1 MNNEI
6 KLKNGA
12 VVKLID
18 KDITG
23 EQHMDVKKTYVATT
37 KKEIVAKGI
46 KYYQDKLNSAVM
58 DKPEVESIDI
68 TPITNVPM
76 TEVPPVVEETVSSQ
90 LSEVDNTIPNTVEE
104 TKDEMPTVEEITK
117 QAPLYTDEPVKAEIE
132 SVPETPVT
140 LEQDTPYSVPT
151 EEPVALTPV
160 PEENSAPTPSAEEP
174 FFNTMNITLPSEGL
188 TSSVESIPT
197 PEPSVEPIPEVNSMA
212 NATPETPLAAPSLP
226 NEEPKVE
233 SVETPAEPLNF
244 NIPTEPVVPTPT
256 PMPGDQER
264 PVPTPLAEEP
274 FFNTMNIT
282 LPSEG
287 LTSSVESAPTP
298 EPISQPTVDT
308 PNPFNSISVETETPT
323 VEPISLGNQE
333 PVVFDASKENNLLNA
348 LSDKTVEASNKA
360 MLLND
365 DSLNNV
371 RDFGGEPTKVNYQ
384 PNVRKAGFVNSK
396 LLTVISILF
405 FLASCGFLVYEIFN
419 FINAKK

>member
-12 VVKLID
+12 IVKLID

-68 TPITNVPM
+68 TPIMNVPM
-76 TEVPPVVEETVSSQ
+76 TEVPPVVEEIVSSQ
-90 LSEVDNTIPNTVEE
+90 LPEVNNTNLNAAEE
-104 TKDEMPTVEEITK
+104 VKDEMPTVEEITK
-117 QAPLYTDEPVKAEIE
+117 QALLYTDEPVKAEIE
-132 SVPETPVT
+132 SVPETPAT
-140 LEQDTPYSVPT
+140 LEQDTPYSAPT
-151 EEPVALTPV
+151 EEQLT
-160 PEENSAPTPSAEEP
+160 ATPSAEEP
-174 FFNTMNITLPSEGL
+174 FFNTMNITLPSEKL
-188 TSSVESIPT
+188 TSSVEPIPT
-197 PEPSVEPIPEVNSMA
+197 PEHSVEPIPEVNSMA
-212 NATPETPLAAPSLP
+212 NVAPENPLAAPSLP

-244 NIPTEPVVPTPT
+244 NIPTEPVVPTPM
-256 PMPGDQER
+256 PMPEDQEH
-264 PVPTPLAEEP
+264 PIPTPLAEEP

-287 LTSSVESAPTP
+287 LKSSTESTPTP
-298 EPISQPTVDT
+298 EPIINTSVDT
-308 PNPFNSISVETETPT
+308 PNPFSSINVETGTPT
-323 VEPISLGNQE
+323 VEPRSLGNQE

-348 LSDKTVEASNKA
+348 LSDKTIEASNKA
-360 MLLND
+360 MLLNNE
-365 DSLNNV
+365 SLNNV
-371 RDFGGEPTKVNYQ
+371 RDFGGEPAKVNYQ

-396 LLTVISILF
+396 LLTVVSILF

>member
-12 VVKLID
+12 IVKLID

-46 KYYQDKLNSAVM
+46 KYYQDKLNSVVM
-58 DKPEVESIDI
+58 DKPEVESINI
-68 TPITNVPM
+68 TPIMNVPM
-76 TEVPPVVEETVSSQ
+76 TEVPPVVEEAVSSQ
-90 LSEVDNTIPNTVEE
+90 LSEVDNTIPNAVEE
-104 TKDEMPTVEEITK
+104 AKDEMPTVEEITK
-117 QAPLYTDEPVKAEIE
+117 QAPLYTEEPVKAEIE

-140 LEQDTPYSVPT
+140 LEQDTPYSTPT
-151 EEPVALTPV
+151 EEQPT
-160 PEENSAPTPSAEEP
+160 STPSAEEP

-188 TSSVESIPT
+188 TSSVEPIPT
-197 PEPSVEPIPEVNSMA
+197 PEHSVEPIPEVNSMT
-212 NATPETPLAAPSLP
+212 NVTPENPLAAPSLP

-244 NIPTEPVVPTPT
+244 NIPTEPVVPTPM
-256 PMPGDQER
+256 PMPEEQEH
-264 PVPTPLAEEP
+264 PIPTSLAEEP

-287 LTSSVESAPTP
+287 LKSSTESTPTP
-298 EPISQPTVDT
+298 EPIINTSVDT
-308 PNPFNSISVETETPT
+308 PNPFSSINVETGTPT
-323 VEPISLGNQE
+323 VEPISLGSQE

-348 LSDKTVEASNKA
+348 LSDKTIEASNKA
-360 MLLND
+360 MLLNNE
-365 DSLNNV
+365 SLNNV
-371 RDFGGEPTKVNYQ
+371 RDFGGEPAKVNYQ

-396 LLTVISILF
+396 LLTVVSILF

>member
-6 KLKNGA
+6 KLKNGV

-46 KYYQDKLNSAVM
+46 KYYQDKLNSVVM

-68 TPITNVPM
+68 TPIMNVPT
-76 TEVPPVVEETVSSQ
+76 TEVPPVVEEAVSSQ

-104 TKDEMPTVEEITK
+104 AKDEMPTVEEITK
-117 QAPLYTDEPVKAEIE
+117 QAPLYTEEPVKAEIE
-132 SVPETPVT
+132 SVPETPTT

-151 EEPVALTPV
+151 EEQPTSTPL
-160 PEENSAPTPSAEEP
+160 AEEP
-174 FFNTMNITLPSEGL
+174 FFNTMNITLPSERL
-188 TSSVESIPT
+188 TSSAEPIPT
-197 PEPSVEPIPEVNSMA
+197 PEHSVEPIPEVNSMA
-212 NATPETPLAAPSLP
+212 NVTPENPLEAPSLP

-244 NIPTEPVVPTPT
+244 NIPTEPVVPTPM
-256 PMPGDQER
+256 PMPEDQEH
-264 PVPTPLAEEP
+264 PIPTPLAEEP

-287 LTSSVESAPTP
+287 LKSSTESTPTP
-298 EPISQPTVDT
+298 EPIINTSVGT
-308 PNPFNSISVETETPT
+308 PNPFSSINVETGTPT
-323 VEPISLGNQE
+323 VEPRSLENQE

-348 LSDKTVEASNKA
+348 LSDKTIEASNKA
-360 MLLND
+360 MLLNNE
-365 DSLNNV
+365 SLNNV
-371 RDFGGEPTKVNYQ
+371 RDFGGEPAKVNYQ
-384 PNVRKAGFVNSK
+384 PNARKAGFVNSK
-396 LLTVISILF
+396 LLTVVSILF

>member
-6 KLKNGA
+6 KLKNGV

-46 KYYQDKLNSAVM
+46 KYYQDKLNSVVM

-68 TPITNVPM
+68 TPIMNVPM
-76 TEVPPVVEETVSSQ
+76 TEVPPVVEEAVSSQ
-90 LSEVDNTIPNTVEE
+90 LSEVDNTIPNAVEE
-104 TKDEMPTVEEITK
+104 AKDEMSTVEEITK
-117 QAPLYTDEPVKAEIE
+117 QAPLYTEEPVKAEIE

-151 EEPVALTPV
+151 EEP
-160 PEENSAPTPSAEEP
+160 

-188 TSSVESIPT
+188 TSSVEPIPT
-197 PEPSVEPIPEVNSMA
+197 PEPSVESIPEVESVA
-212 NATPETPLAAPSLP
+212 NVTPETPLAAPSLP

-233 SVETPAEPLNF
+233 SDETPAEPLNF
-244 NIPTEPVVPTPT
+244 NIPTEPVVPTPM
-256 PMPGDQER
+256 PMPEDQEH

-323 VEPISLGNQE
+323 VEPISLGSQE

-384 PNVRKAGFVNSK
+384 PNARKAGFVNSK

>member
-12 VVKLID
+12 IVKLID

-68 TPITNVPM
+68 TPIMNVPM

-90 LSEVDNTIPNTVEE
+90 LPEVNNTNLNATEE
-104 TKDEMPTVEEITK
+104 VKDEMPTVEEITK

-140 LEQDTPYSVPT
+140 LEQDTPYSAPT
-151 EEPVALTPV
+151 EEQTT
-160 PEENSAPTPSAEEP
+160 STPSAEEP
-174 FFNTMNITLPSEGL
+174 FFNTMNITLPSERL
-188 TSSVESIPT
+188 TSSVEPIPT
-197 PEPSVEPIPEVNSMA
+197 PEHSVEPIPEVNSMA
-212 NATPETPLAAPSLP
+212 NVAPENPLAAPSLP

-244 NIPTEPVVPTPT
+244 NIPTEPVVPTPM
-256 PMPGDQER
+256 PMPKDQEH
-264 PVPTPLAEEP
+264 PIPTPLAEEP

-287 LTSSVESAPTP
+287 LKSSTESTPAP
-298 EPISQPTVDT
+298 EPIINTSVDT
-308 PNPFNSISVETETPT
+308 PNPFSSINVETGTPT
-323 VEPISLGNQE
+323 VEPRSLENQE

-348 LSDKTVEASNKA
+348 LSDKTIEASNKA
-360 MLLND
+360 MLLNNE
-365 DSLNNV
+365 SLNNV
-371 RDFGGEPTKVNYQ
+371 RDFGGEPAKVNYQ

-396 LLTVISILF
+396 LLTVVSILF

>member
-12 VVKLID
+12 IVKLID

-46 KYYQDKLNSAVM
+46 KYYQDKLNSVVM

-68 TPITNVPM
+68 TPIMNVPM

-90 LSEVDNTIPNTVEE
+90 LPEVNNTNLNATEE
-104 TKDEMPTVEEITK
+104 VKDEMPTVEEITK

-132 SVPETPVT
+132 SVPETPVA
-140 LEQDTPYSVPT
+140 LEQDTPYSAPT
-151 EEPVALTPV
+151 EEQPT
-160 PEENSAPTPSAEEP
+160 STPSAEEP
-174 FFNTMNITLPSEGL
+174 FFNTMNITLPSERL
-188 TSSVESIPT
+188 TSSVEPIPT
-197 PEPSVEPIPEVNSMA
+197 PEHSVEPIPEVNSMA
-212 NATPETPLAAPSLP
+212 NVTPENPLAAPSLP

-233 SVETPAEPLNF
+233 SVETPIEPLNF
-244 NIPTEPVVPTPT
+244 NIPTEPVAPTPM
-256 PMPGDQER
+256 PMPGDQEH
-264 PVPTPLAEEP
+264 PVSTPLAEEP

-287 LTSSVESAPTP
+287 LKSSVESTPTP
-298 EPISQPTVDT
+298 KPIINTSVDT
-308 PNPFNSISVETETPT
+308 PNPFSSINVETETPT

-348 LSDKTVEASNKA
+348 LSDKTIEASNKA
-360 MLLND
+360 MLLNNE
-365 DSLNNV
+365 SLNNV
-371 RDFGGEPTKVNYQ
+371 RDFGGEPAKVNYQ

-396 LLTVISILF
+396 LLTVVSILF

>member
-12 VVKLID
+12 IVKLID

-46 KYYQDKLNSAVM
+46 KYYQDKLNSVVM
-58 DKPEVESIDI
+58 DKPEVESINI
-68 TPITNVPM
+68 APIMNVPM
-76 TEVPPVVEETVSSQ
+76 TEVPPVVEKTVSSQ
-90 LSEVDNTIPNTVEE
+90 LPEVNNTNLNTAKEV
-104 TKDEMPTVEEITK
+104 KDEMPTVEEITK

-140 LEQDTPYSVPT
+140 LEQDTPYSAPT
-151 EEPVALTPV
+151 EEQPT
-160 PEENSAPTPSAEEP
+160 STPSAEEP
-174 FFNTMNITLPSEGL
+174 FFNTMNITLPSERL
-188 TSSVESIPT
+188 TSSVEPIPT
-197 PEPSVEPIPEVNSMA
+197 PEHSVEPIPEVNSMA
-212 NATPETPLAAPSLP
+212 NVAPENPLAAPSLP

-244 NIPTEPVVPTPT
+244 NIPTEPVVPTPM
-256 PMPGDQER
+256 PMPEDQEH
-264 PVPTPLAEEP
+264 PIPTPLAEEP

-287 LTSSVESAPTP
+287 LKSSTESTPTP
-298 EPISQPTVDT
+298 EPIINTSVDT
-308 PNPFNSISVETETPT
+308 PNPFSSINAETGTPT
-323 VEPISLGNQE
+323 VEPRSLGNQE

-348 LSDKTVEASNKA
+348 LSDKTIEASNKA

-396 LLTVISILF
+396 LLTVVSILF

>member
-6 KLKNGA
+6 KLKNGV

-46 KYYQDKLNSAVM
+46 KYYQDKLNSVVM

-68 TPITNVPM
+68 TPIMNVPM
-76 TEVPPVVEETVSSQ
+76 TEVPPVVEEAVSSQ
-90 LSEVDNTIPNTVEE
+90 LSEVDNTIQNTVEE

-117 QAPLYTDEPVKAEIE
+117 QAPLYTEEPVKAEIE
-132 SVPETPVT
+132 SVPETPTT

-151 EEPVALTPV
+151 EEQPTSTPL
-160 PEENSAPTPSAEEP
+160 AEEP

-197 PEPSVEPIPEVNSMA
+197 PEPSVESIPEVESVA
-212 NATPETPLAAPSLP
+212 NVTPETPLAAPSLP

-244 NIPTEPVVPTPT
+244 NIPTEPVVPTPM
-256 PMPGDQER
+256 PMPEDQEH
-264 PVPTPLAEEP
+264 PIPTPLAEEP

-282 LPSEG
+282 LPSER
-287 LTSSVESAPTP
+287 LTSSAESKPTP
-298 EPISQPTVDT
+298 EPIINTSVDT
-308 PNPFNSISVETETPT
+308 PNPFSSINVETETPT

-360 MLLND
+360 MLLNN

-371 RDFGGEPTKVNYQ
+371 RDFGEEPTKVNYQ

>member
-46 KYYQDKLNSAVM
+46 KYYQDKLNSVVM
-58 DKPEVESIDI
+58 DKPEVESINI
-68 TPITNVPM
+68 APIMNVPM
-76 TEVPPVVEETVSSQ
+76 TEVPPVVEKTVSSQ
-90 LSEVDNTIPNTVEE
+90 LPEVNNTNLNTAKEV
-104 TKDEMPTVEEITK
+104 KDEMPTVEEITK

-140 LEQDTPYSVPT
+140 LEQDTPYSAPT
-151 EEPVALTPV
+151 EEQPT
-160 PEENSAPTPSAEEP
+160 STPSAEEP
-174 FFNTMNITLPSEGL
+174 FFNTMNITLPSERL
-188 TSSVESIPT
+188 TSSVEPIPT

-384 PNVRKAGFVNSK
+384 PNARKAGFVNSK

>member
-12 VVKLID
+12 IVKLID

-68 TPITNVPM
+68 TPIMNVPM

-90 LSEVDNTIPNTVEE
+90 LPEVNNTNLNAAEE
-104 TKDEMPTVEEITK
+104 VKDEMPTVEEITK

-132 SVPETPVT
+132 SVSETPVT
-140 LEQDTPYSVPT
+140 LEQDTPYSAPT
-151 EEPVALTPV
+151 EEQPT
-160 PEENSAPTPSAEEP
+160 STPSAEEP
-174 FFNTMNITLPSEGL
+174 FFNTMNITLPSEKL
-188 TSSVESIPT
+188 TSSVEPIPT
-197 PEPSVEPIPEVNSMA
+197 PEHSVEPIPEVNSMA
-212 NATPETPLAAPSLP
+212 NVAPENPLADPSLP

-244 NIPTEPVVPTPT
+244 NIPTEPVVPTPM
-256 PMPGDQER
+256 PMPEDQEH
-264 PVPTPLAEEP
+264 PIPTPLAEEP

-287 LTSSVESAPTP
+287 LKSSTESTPTP
-298 EPISQPTVDT
+298 EPIINTSVDT
-308 PNPFNSISVETETPT
+308 TNPFSSINVETETPT

-360 MLLND
+360 MLLNNE
-365 DSLNNV
+365 SLNNV
-371 RDFGGEPTKVNYQ
+371 RDFGGEPAKVNYQ

-396 LLTVISILF
+396 LLTVVSILF

>member
-12 VVKLID
+12 IVKLID

-46 KYYQDKLNSAVM
+46 KYYQDKLNSVVM

-68 TPITNVPM
+68 TPIMNVSM

-90 LSEVDNTIPNTVEE
+90 LPKVDNTIPNTVEE

-117 QAPLYTDEPVKAEIE
+117 QAPLYTEEPVKAEIE
-132 SVPETPVT
+132 SVPETPTT

-151 EEPVALTPV
+151 EEQPTSTPL
-160 PEENSAPTPSAEEP
+160 AEEP

-188 TSSVESIPT
+188 TSSVEPIPT
-197 PEPSVEPIPEVNSMA
+197 PKPSVEPIPEVNSMA
-212 NATPETPLAAPSLP
+212 SAMPETPLAAPSLP

-233 SVETPAEPLNF
+233 SDETPAEPLNF
-244 NIPTEPVVPTPT
+244 NIPTEPVVPTPM

-287 LTSSVESAPTP
+287 LTSSVEPTPTP
-298 EPISQPTVDT
+298 EPIINTSVDT
-308 PNPFNSISVETETPT
+308 PNPFSSINVETGTPT

-333 PVVFDASKENNLLNA
+333 LVVFDASKENNLLNA

-365 DSLNNV
+365 NSLNNV
-371 RDFGGEPTKVNYQ
+371 RDFGEEPAKVNYQ
-384 PNVRKAGFVNSK
+384 PNFRKAGFVNSK

>member
-12 VVKLID
+12 IVKLID

-90 LSEVDNTIPNTVEE
+90 LPEVNNTNLNATEE
-104 TKDEMPTVEEITK
+104 VKDEMPTVEEITK

-140 LEQDTPYSVPT
+140 LEQDTPDSAPT
-151 EEPVALTPV
+151 EEQPT
-160 PEENSAPTPSAEEP
+160 STPSAEEP
-174 FFNTMNITLPSEGL
+174 FFNTMNITLPSERL
-188 TSSVESIPT
+188 TSSVEPIPT
-197 PEPSVEPIPEVNSMA
+197 PEHSVEPIPEVNSMA
-212 NATPETPLAAPSLP
+212 NVTPENPLAAPSLP

-244 NIPTEPVVPTPT
+244 NIPTEPVVPTPM
-256 PMPGDQER
+256 PMPEDQEH
-264 PVPTPLAEEP
+264 PIPTPLAEEP

-282 LPSEG
+282 LPSER
-287 LTSSVESAPTP
+287 LTSSAESKPTP
-298 EPISQPTVDT
+298 EPIINTSVDT
-308 PNPFNSISVETETPT
+308 PNPFSSINAETETPT

-365 DSLNNV
+365 NSLNNV
-371 RDFGGEPTKVNYQ
+371 RDFGEEPAKVNYQ

-396 LLTVISILF
+396 WLTVISILF

>member
-12 VVKLID
+12 VIKLID

-46 KYYQDKLNSAVM
+46 KYYQDKLNSVVM

-68 TPITNVPM
+68 TPIMNVPM
-76 TEVPPVVEETVSSQ
+76 TEVPPVVEEAVSSQ

-104 TKDEMPTVEEITK
+104 TRDEMPTVEEITK
-117 QAPLYTDEPVKAEIE
+117 QAPLYTEEPVKAEIE
-132 SVPETPVT
+132 SVPETPTT

-151 EEPVALTPV
+151 EEQPTSTPL
-160 PEENSAPTPSAEEP
+160 AEEP

-188 TSSVESIPT
+188 TSSVEPIPT
-197 PEPSVEPIPEVNSMA
+197 PKPSVEPIPEVNSMA
-212 NATPETPLAAPSLP
+212 SAMPETPLEAPSLP

-244 NIPTEPVVPTPT
+244 NIPTESVVPTPM
-256 PMPGDQER
+256 PMPGDQEH
-264 PVPTPLAEEP
+264 PIPTPLAEEP

-287 LTSSVESAPTP
+287 LKSSTESTPTP
-298 EPISQPTVDT
+298 EPIINTSVDT
-308 PNPFNSISVETETPT
+308 PNPFSSINVEAENPT

-360 MLLND
+360 MLLNN

-371 RDFGGEPTKVNYQ
+371 RDFGEEPAKVNYQ

>member
-6 KLKNGA
+6 KLKNGV

-46 KYYQDKLNSAVM
+46 KYYQDKLNSVVM

-68 TPITNVPM
+68 TPIMNVPT
-76 TEVPPVVEETVSSQ
+76 TEVPPVVEEAVSSQ

-104 TKDEMPTVEEITK
+104 AKDEMPTVEEITK
-117 QAPLYTDEPVKAEIE
+117 QAPLYTEEPVKAEIE
-132 SVPETPVT
+132 SVPETPTT

-151 EEPVALTPV
+151 EEQPTSTPL
-160 PEENSAPTPSAEEP
+160 AEEP
-174 FFNTMNITLPSEGL
+174 FFNTMNITLPSERL
-188 TSSVESIPT
+188 TSSAEPIPT

-212 NATPETPLAAPSLP
+212 SAMPETTSVAPSLP

-233 SVETPAEPLNF
+233 SVETPTEPLNF
-244 NIPTEPVVPTPT
+244 NIPTEPVVPTPM
-256 PMPGDQER
+256 PMPGDQEH

-287 LTSSVESAPTP
+287 LTSAQMSAPTP
-298 EPISQPTVDT
+298 EPIINTSVDT
-308 PNPFNSISVETETPT
+308 PNPFSSINVEAETPT
-323 VEPISLGNQE
+323 VEPISLVNQE

-365 DSLNNV
+365 NYLNNV
-371 RDFGGEPTKVNYQ
+371 RDFGEEPAKVNYQ

-396 LLTVISILF
+396 WLTVISILF

>member
-68 TPITNVPM
+68 TPIMNVPM
-76 TEVPPVVEETVSSQ
+76 TEVPPVVEKTVSSQ
-90 LSEVDNTIPNTVEE
+90 LPEVNNTNLNTAKEV
-104 TKDEMPTVEEITK
+104 KDEMPTVEEITK

-132 SVPETPVT
+132 SVPETPTT
-140 LEQDTPYSVPT
+140 LEQDTPYSAPT
-151 EEPVALTPV
+151 EEQTT
-160 PEENSAPTPSAEEP
+160 STPSAEEP
-174 FFNTMNITLPSEGL
+174 FFNTMNITLPSERL
-188 TSSVESIPT
+188 TSSVEPIPT
-197 PEPSVEPIPEVNSMA
+197 PEHSVEPIPEVNSMA
-212 NATPETPLAAPSLP
+212 NVAPENPLAAPSLP

-244 NIPTEPVVPTPT
+244 NIPTEPVVPTPM
-256 PMPGDQER
+256 PMPEDQEH
-264 PVPTPLAEEP
+264 PIPTPLAEEP

-287 LTSSVESAPTP
+287 LKSSTESTPTP
-298 EPISQPTVDT
+298 EPIINTSVDT
-308 PNPFNSISVETETPT
+308 PNPFSSINVETGTPT
-323 VEPISLGNQE
+323 VEPRSLGNQE

-348 LSDKTVEASNKA
+348 LSDKTIEASNKA

>member
-6 KLKNGA
+6 KLKNGV

-46 KYYQDKLNSAVM
+46 KYYQDKLNSVVM

-68 TPITNVPM
+68 TPIMNVPM
-76 TEVPPVVEETVSSQ
+76 TEVPPVVEEAVSSQ
-90 LSEVDNTIPNTVEE
+90 LSEVDNTIPNAVEE
-104 TKDEMPTVEEITK
+104 AKDEMPTVEEITK
-117 QAPLYTDEPVKAEIE
+117 QAPLYTEEPVKAEIE
-132 SVPETPVT
+132 SVSETPTT
-140 LEQDTPYSVPT
+140 LEQDTPYSAPT
-151 EEPVALTPV
+151 EEQPT
-160 PEENSAPTPSAEEP
+160 STPSAEEP

-188 TSSVESIPT
+188 TSSVEPIPT

-212 NATPETPLAAPSLP
+212 SATPETTSVAPSLP

-244 NIPTEPVVPTPT
+244 NIPTEPVVPTPM
-256 PMPGDQER
+256 PMPEDQEH

-287 LTSSVESAPTP
+287 LTSAQMSAPTP
-298 EPISQPTVDT
+298 EPIINTSVDT
-308 PNPFNSISVETETPT
+308 PNPFSSINVEAETPT

-371 RDFGGEPTKVNYQ
+371 RDFGEEPAKVNYQ

>member
-12 VVKLID
+12 IVKLID

-46 KYYQDKLNSAVM
+46 KYYQDKLNSVVM

-68 TPITNVPM
+68 TPIMNVPM
-76 TEVPPVVEETVSSQ
+76 TEVPPVVEEAVSSQ
-90 LSEVDNTIPNTVEE
+90 LSEVDNTIQNTVEE

-117 QAPLYTDEPVKAEIE
+117 QAPLYTEEPVKAEIE
-132 SVPETPVT
+132 SVPETPTT

-151 EEPVALTPV
+151 EEQ
-160 PEENSAPTPSAEEP
+160 PTS
-174 FFNTMNITLPSEGL
+174 
-188 TSSVESIPT
+188 
-197 PEPSVEPIPEVNSMA
+197 
-212 NATPETPLAAPSLP
+212 
-226 NEEPKVE
+226 
-233 SVETPAEPLNF
+233 
-244 NIPTEPVVPTPT
+244 
-256 PMPGDQER
+256 
-264 PVPTPLAEEP
+264 TPLAEEP

-287 LTSSVESAPTP
+287 LTSSVESIQTPEPSVEPIPEVNSMASAMPETTSVAPSLPNEEPKVESVETPTEPLNFNIPTEPVVPTPMPMPGDQEHPVPTPLAEEPFFNTMNITLPSEGLTSAQMSAPTP
-298 EPISQPTVDT
+298 EPIINTSVDT
-308 PNPFNSISVETETPT
+308 PNPFSSINVEAETPT

-365 DSLNNV
+365 NSLNNV
-371 RDFGGEPTKVNYQ
+371 RDFGEEPAKVNYQ

-405 FLASCGFLVYEIFN
+405 FLASCGFLVYEIIN
-419 FINAKK
+419 FINVKK

>member
-12 VVKLID
+12 VIKLID

-46 KYYQDKLNSAVM
+46 KYYQDKLNSVVM

-68 TPITNVPM
+68 TPIMNVPM
-76 TEVPPVVEETVSSQ
+76 TEVPPVVEEAVSSQ
-90 LSEVDNTIPNTVEE
+90 LPEVDNTIPNTVEE
-104 TKDEMPTVEEITK
+104 VKDEMPTVEEITK
-117 QAPLYTDEPVKAEIE
+117 QAPLYTEEPVKAEIE

-160 PEENSAPTPSAEEP
+160 PEENSAPTPSADEP

-188 TSSVESIPT
+188 TSSVEPIPT
-197 PEPSVEPIPEVNSMA
+197 PEPSVEPIPEVNSIA

-244 NIPTEPVVPTPT
+244 NIPTEPVVPTPM
-256 PMPGDQER
+256 PMPEDQEH

-323 VEPISLGNQE
+323 VEPISLGSQE

-384 PNVRKAGFVNSK
+384 PNVKKAGFVNSK

>member
-12 VVKLID
+12 IVKLID

-46 KYYQDKLNSAVM
+46 KYYQDKLNSVVM

-68 TPITNVPM
+68 TPIMNVPM

-90 LSEVDNTIPNTVEE
+90 LPEVNNTNLNATEE
-104 TKDEMPTVEEITK
+104 VKDEMPTVEEITK

-140 LEQDTPYSVPT
+140 LEQDTPDSAPT
-151 EEPVALTPV
+151 EEQTT
-160 PEENSAPTPSAEEP
+160 STPSVEEP
-174 FFNTMNITLPSEGL
+174 FFNTMNITLPSERL
-188 TSSVESIPT
+188 TSSVEPIPT
-197 PEPSVEPIPEVNSMA
+197 PEHSVEPIPEVNSMA
-212 NATPETPLAAPSLP
+212 NVAPENPLAAPSLP

-244 NIPTEPVVPTPT
+244 NIPTEPVVPTPM
-256 PMPGDQER
+256 PMPEDQEH
-264 PVPTPLAEEP
+264 PIPTPLAEEP

-282 LPSEG
+282 LPSEE
-287 LTSSVESAPTP
+287 LKSSTESTPTP
-298 EPISQPTVDT
+298 EPIINTSVDT
-308 PNPFNSISVETETPT
+308 PNPFSSINVETGTPT
-323 VEPISLGNQE
+323 VEPRSLGNQE

-348 LSDKTVEASNKA
+348 LSDKTIEASNKA
-360 MLLND
+360 MLLNNE
-365 DSLNNV
+365 SLNNV
-371 RDFGGEPTKVNYQ
+371 RDFGEEPAKVNYQ

-396 LLTVISILF
+396 LLTVVSILF

>member
-12 VVKLID
+12 IVKLID

-68 TPITNVPM
+68 TPIMNVPM

-90 LSEVDNTIPNTVEE
+90 LPEVNNTNLNATEE
-104 TKDEMPTVEEITK
+104 VKDEMPTVEEITK

-132 SVPETPVT
+132 SVPETPVA
-140 LEQDTPYSVPT
+140 LEQDTPYSAPT
-151 EEPVALTPV
+151 EEQPT
-160 PEENSAPTPSAEEP
+160 STPSAEEP
-174 FFNTMNITLPSEGL
+174 FFNTMNITLPSERL
-188 TSSVESIPT
+188 TSSVEPIPT
-197 PEPSVEPIPEVNSMA
+197 PEHSVEPIPEVNSMA
-212 NATPETPLAAPSLP
+212 NVTPENPLAAPSLP

-244 NIPTEPVVPTPT
+244 NIPTEPVVPTPM
-256 PMPGDQER
+256 PMPEEQEH
-264 PVPTPLAEEP
+264 PIPTSLAEEP

-287 LTSSVESAPTP
+287 LKSSTESTPTP
-298 EPISQPTVDT
+298 EPIINTSVDT
-308 PNPFNSISVETETPT
+308 PNPFSSINVETGTPT

-348 LSDKTVEASNKA
+348 LSDKNIEASNKA
-360 MLLND
+360 MLLNNE
-365 DSLNNV
+365 SLNNV
-371 RDFGGEPTKVNYQ
+371 RDFGGEPAKVNYQ

-396 LLTVISILF
+396 LLTVVSILF

>member
-12 VVKLID
+12 IVKLID

-46 KYYQDKLNSAVM
+46 KYYQDKLNSVVM

-90 LSEVDNTIPNTVEE
+90 LSEVDNTIQNTVEE
-104 TKDEMPTVEEITK
+104 AKDEMPTVEEITK
-117 QAPLYTDEPVKAEIE
+117 QAPLYTEEPVKAEIE
-132 SVPETPVT
+132 SVPETPTT

-151 EEPVALTPV
+151 EEQPTSTPL
-160 PEENSAPTPSAEEP
+160 AEEP

-212 NATPETPLAAPSLP
+212 SATPEPPLAAPLLP

-233 SVETPAEPLNF
+233 NVETPTEPLNF
-244 NIPTEPVVPTPT
+244 NIPTEPVVPTPM
-256 PMPGDQER
+256 PMPENQEH

-287 LTSSVESAPTP
+287 LTSAQMSAPTP
-298 EPISQPTVDT
+298 EPTINTSVDT
-308 PNPFNSISVETETPT
+308 PNPFSSINVEAETPT

-365 DSLNNV
+365 NSLNNV
-371 RDFGGEPTKVNYQ
+371 RDFGEEPAKVNYQ
-384 PNVRKAGFVNSK
+384 PNFKKAGFVNSK
-396 LLTVISILF
+396 WLTVISILF
-405 FLASCGFLVYEIFN
+405 FLASCGFLVYEIIN
-419 FINAKK
+419 FINVKK

>member
-12 VVKLID
+12 IVKLID

-46 KYYQDKLNSAVM
+46 KYYQDKLNSVVM

-68 TPITNVPM
+68 TPIMSGPM
-76 TEVPPVVEETVSSQ
+76 TEVPPVVEEAVSSQ

-104 TKDEMPTVEEITK
+104 TKDEIPTVEEITK
-117 QAPLYTDEPVKAEIE
+117 QAPLYTEEPVKAEIE
-132 SVPETPVT
+132 SVPETPTT

-151 EEPVALTPV
+151 EEQPTSTPL
-160 PEENSAPTPSAEEP
+160 AEEP

-212 NATPETPLAAPSLP
+212 SATPETPLAAPLLP

-233 SVETPAEPLNF
+233 NVERPTEPLNF
-244 NIPTEPVVPTPT
+244 NIPTEPVVPTPM
-256 PMPGDQER
+256 PMPENQEH

-287 LTSSVESAPTP
+287 LTSAQMSAPTP
-298 EPISQPTVDT
+298 EPIINTSVDT
-308 PNPFNSISVETETPT
+308 PNPFSSINVEAETPT

-365 DSLNNV
+365 NSLNNV
-371 RDFGGEPTKVNYQ
+371 RDFGEEPAKVNYQ
-384 PNVRKAGFVNSK
+384 PNFKKAGFVNSK
-396 LLTVISILF
+396 WLTVISILF
-405 FLASCGFLVYEIFN
+405 FLASCGFLVYEIIN
-419 FINAKK
+419 FINVKK

>member
-46 KYYQDKLNSAVM
+46 KYYQDKLNSVVM

-68 TPITNVPM
+68 TPIMSVPM
-76 TEVPPVVEETVSSQ
+76 TEVPPVVEEAVSSQ

-117 QAPLYTDEPVKAEIE
+117 QAPLYTEEPVKAEIE

-160 PEENSAPTPSAEEP
+160 PEENPVSTPSAEEP

-197 PEPSVEPIPEVNSMA
+197 PEPSVEPIPEVGSVA
-212 NATPETPLAAPSLP
+212 SATPETPVAAQSLP

-233 SVETPAEPLNF
+233 SVETPTEPLNF
-244 NIPTEPVVPTPT
+244 NIPTEPVVPTP
-256 PMPGDQER
+256 MP
-264 PVPTPLAEEP
+264 T
-274 FFNTMNIT
+274 
-282 LPSEG
+282 
-287 LTSSVESAPTP
+287 PTP
-298 EPISQPTVDT
+298 EPIINTSVDT
-308 PNPFNSISVETETPT
+308 PNPFSSINVEAETPT

-360 MLLND
+360 MLLNN

-371 RDFGGEPTKVNYQ
+371 RDFGEEPTKVNYK
-384 PNVRKAGFVNSK
+384 PNAKKAGFVNSK

>member
-6 KLKNGA
+6 KLKNGV

-46 KYYQDKLNSAVM
+46 KYYQDKLNSVVM

-68 TPITNVPM
+68 TPIMNVPT
-76 TEVPPVVEETVSSQ
+76 TEVPPVVEEAVSSQ

-104 TKDEMPTVEEITK
+104 AKDEMPTVEEITK
-117 QAPLYTDEPVKAEIE
+117 QAPLYTEEPVKAEIE
-132 SVPETPVT
+132 SVPETPTT

-151 EEPVALTPV
+151 EEQPTSTPL
-160 PEENSAPTPSAEEP
+160 AEEP
-174 FFNTMNITLPSEGL
+174 FFNTMNITLPSERL
-188 TSSVESIPT
+188 TSSAEPIPT
-197 PEPSVEPIPEVNSMA
+197 PEHSVEPIPEVNSMA
-212 NATPETPLAAPSLP
+212 NVTPENPLEAPSLP

-244 NIPTEPVVPTPT
+244 NIPTEPVVPTPM
-256 PMPGDQER
+256 PMPEDQEH
-264 PVPTPLAEEP
+264 PIPTPLAEEP

-287 LTSSVESAPTP
+287 LKSSTESTPTP
-298 EPISQPTVDT
+298 EPIINTSVGT
-308 PNPFNSISVETETPT
+308 PNPFSSINVETGTPT
-323 VEPISLGNQE
+323 VEPRSLENQE

-348 LSDKTVEASNKA
+348 LSDKTIEASNKA
-360 MLLND
+360 MLLNNE
-365 DSLNNV
+365 SLNNV
-371 RDFGGEPTKVNYQ
+371 RDFGGEPAKVNYQ
-384 PNVRKAGFVNSK
+384 PNARKAGFVNSK
-396 LLTVISILF
+396 LLTVVSIIF

>member
-6 KLKNGA
+6 KLKNGV

-46 KYYQDKLNSAVM
+46 KYYQDKLNSVVM

-68 TPITNVPM
+68 TPIMNVPM
-76 TEVPPVVEETVSSQ
+76 TEVPPVVEEAVSSQ
-90 LSEVDNTIPNTVEE
+90 LSEVDNTIQNTVEE

-117 QAPLYTDEPVKAEIE
+117 QAPLYTEEPVKAEIE
-132 SVPETPVT
+132 SVPETPTT

-151 EEPVALTPV
+151 EEQPTSTPL
-160 PEENSAPTPSAEEP
+160 AEEP

-197 PEPSVEPIPEVNSMA
+197 PEPSVESIPEVESVA
-212 NATPETPLAAPSLP
+212 NVTPETPLAAPSLP

-244 NIPTEPVVPTPT
+244 NIPTEPVVPTPM
-256 PMPGDQER
+256 PMPEDQEH
-264 PVPTPLAEEP
+264 PIPTPLAEEP

-282 LPSEG
+282 LPSER
-287 LTSSVESAPTP
+287 LTSSAESKPTP
-298 EPISQPTVDT
+298 EPIINTSVDT
-308 PNPFNSISVETETPT
+308 PNPFSSINVETETPT

-360 MLLND
+360 MLLNN

-371 RDFGGEPTKVNYQ
+371 RDFGEEPAKVNYQ

>member
-12 VVKLID
+12 VIKLID

-46 KYYQDKLNSAVM
+46 KYYQDKLNSVVM

-68 TPITNVPM
+68 TPIMNVPM
-76 TEVPPVVEETVSSQ
+76 TEVPPVVEEAVSSQ
-90 LSEVDNTIPNTVEE
+90 LPEVDNTIPNAVEE
-104 TKDEMPTVEEITK
+104 VKDEMPTVEEITK
-117 QAPLYTDEPVKAEIE
+117 QAPLYTEEPVKAEIE

-160 PEENSAPTPSAEEP
+160 PEENSAPTPSADEP

-188 TSSVESIPT
+188 TSSVEPIPT

-244 NIPTEPVVPTPT
+244 NIPTEPVVPTPM
-256 PMPGDQER
+256 PMPEDQEH
-264 PVPTPLAEEP
+264 PVPTPLADEP

-308 PNPFNSISVETETPT
+308 PNPFDSISVETETPT
-323 VEPISLGNQE
+323 VEPISLGSQE

-384 PNVRKAGFVNSK
+384 PNVKKAGFVNSK

>member
-6 KLKNGA
+6 KLKNGV

-46 KYYQDKLNSAVM
+46 KYYQDKLNSVVM

-68 TPITNVPM
+68 TPIMNVPM
-76 TEVPPVVEETVSSQ
+76 TEVPPVVEEAVSSQ
-90 LSEVDNTIPNTVEE
+90 LSEVDNTIPNAVEE
-104 TKDEMPTVEEITK
+104 AKDEMPTVEEITK
-117 QAPLYTDEPVKAEIE
+117 QAPLYTEEPVKAEIE
-132 SVPETPVT
+132 SVPETPTT
-140 LEQDTPYSVPT
+140 LEQDTPYSAPT
-151 EEPVALTPV
+151 EEQPT
-160 PEENSAPTPSAEEP
+160 STPSAEEP

-188 TSSVESIPT
+188 TSSVEPIPT

-212 NATPETPLAAPSLP
+212 SAMPETTSVAPSLP

-244 NIPTEPVVPTPT
+244 NIPTEPVVPTPM
-256 PMPGDQER
+256 PMPEDQEH

-287 LTSSVESAPTP
+287 LTSAQMSTPTP
-298 EPISQPTVDT
+298 EPIINTSVDT
-308 PNPFNSISVETETPT
+308 PNPFSSINVETETPT
-323 VEPISLGNQE
+323 VEPRSLGNQE

-360 MLLND
+360 MLLNN

-371 RDFGGEPTKVNYQ
+371 RDFGEEPAKVNYQ

>member
-12 VVKLID
+12 IVKLID

-46 KYYQDKLNSAVM
+46 KYYQDRLNSVVM

-68 TPITNVPM
+68 TPTMNVPM
-76 TEVPPVVEETVSSQ
+76 TEVPPVVEEAVSSQ
-90 LSEVDNTIPNTVEE
+90 SSEVDNTIPNTVEE
-104 TKDEMPTVEEITK
+104 VKDEMPTVEEITK

-140 LEQDTPYSVPT
+140 LEQDTPYSAPT
-151 EEPVALTPV
+151 EEQPT
-160 PEENSAPTPSAEEP
+160 STPSAEEP
-174 FFNTMNITLPSEGL
+174 FFNTMNITLPSERL
-188 TSSVESIPT
+188 TSSVEPIPT
-197 PEPSVEPIPEVNSMA
+197 PEHSVEPIPEVNSMA
-212 NATPETPLAAPSLP
+212 NVAPENPLAAPSLP

-244 NIPTEPVVPTPT
+244 NIPTEPVVPTPM
-256 PMPGDQER
+256 PMPEDQEH
-264 PVPTPLAEEP
+264 PIPTPLAEEP

-287 LTSSVESAPTP
+287 LKSSTESTPTP
-298 EPISQPTVDT
+298 EPIINTSVDT
-308 PNPFNSISVETETPT
+308 PNPFSSINVETGTPT
-323 VEPISLGNQE
+323 VEPRSLGNQE

-348 LSDKTVEASNKA
+348 LSDKTIEASNKA

-396 LLTVISILF
+396 LLTVVSILF

>member
-12 VVKLID
+12 IVKLID

-90 LSEVDNTIPNTVEE
+90 LPEVNNTNLNATEE
-104 TKDEMPTVEEITK
+104 VKEEMPTVEEITK

-140 LEQDTPYSVPT
+140 LEQDTPYSAPT
-151 EEPVALTPV
+151 EEQPT
-160 PEENSAPTPSAEEP
+160 STPSAEEP
-174 FFNTMNITLPSEGL
+174 FFNTMNITLPSERL
-188 TSSVESIPT
+188 TSSVEPIPT
-197 PEPSVEPIPEVNSMA
+197 PEHSVEPIPEVNSMA
-212 NATPETPLAAPSLP
+212 NVTPENPLAAPSLP

-244 NIPTEPVVPTPT
+244 NIPTEPVVPTPM
-256 PMPGDQER
+256 PMPEDQEH
-264 PVPTPLAEEP
+264 PIPTPLAEEP

-287 LTSSVESAPTP
+287 LKSSTESTPTP
-298 EPISQPTVDT
+298 EPIINTSVDT
-308 PNPFNSISVETETPT
+308 PNPFSSINVETGTPT
-323 VEPISLGNQE
+323 DEPRSLENQE

-348 LSDKTVEASNKA
+348 LSDKTIEASNKA
-360 MLLND
+360 MLLNNE
-365 DSLNNV
+365 SLNNV
-371 RDFGGEPTKVNYQ
+371 RDFGGEPAKVNYQ

-396 LLTVISILF
+396 LLTVVSILF

>member
-12 VVKLID
+12 IVKLID

-58 DKPEVESIDI
+58 DKPEVKSIDI
-68 TPITNVPM
+68 TPIMNVPM

-90 LSEVDNTIPNTVEE
+90 LPEVNNTNLNATEE
-104 TKDEMPTVEEITK
+104 VKDEMPTVEEITK

-140 LEQDTPYSVPT
+140 LEQDTPDSAPT
-151 EEPVALTPV
+151 EEQTT
-160 PEENSAPTPSAEEP
+160 STPSAEEP
-174 FFNTMNITLPSEGL
+174 FFNTMNITLPSERL
-188 TSSVESIPT
+188 TSSVEPIPT
-197 PEPSVEPIPEVNSMA
+197 PEHSVEPIPEVNSMA
-212 NATPETPLAAPSLP
+212 NVTPENPLAAPSLP

-244 NIPTEPVVPTPT
+244 NIQTEPVVPTPM
-256 PMPGDQER
+256 PMPEDQEH
-264 PVPTPLAEEP
+264 PIPTPLAEEP

-287 LTSSVESAPTP
+287 LKSSTESTPTP
-298 EPISQPTVDT
+298 EPIINTSVDT
-308 PNPFNSISVETETPT
+308 PNPFSSINAETGTPT
-323 VEPISLGNQE
+323 VEPRSLENQE

-348 LSDKTVEASNKA
+348 LSDKTIEASNKA
-360 MLLND
+360 MLLNNE
-365 DSLNNV
+365 SLNNV
-371 RDFGGEPTKVNYQ
+371 RDFGGEPAKVNYQ

-396 LLTVISILF
+396 LLTVVSIIF

>member
-6 KLKNGA
+6 KLKNGV

-46 KYYQDKLNSAVM
+46 KYYQDKLNSVVM

-68 TPITNVPM
+68 TPIMNVPT
-76 TEVPPVVEETVSSQ
+76 TEVPPVVEEAVSSQ

-104 TKDEMPTVEEITK
+104 AKDEMPTVEEITK
-117 QAPLYTDEPVKAEIE
+117 QAPLYTEEPVKAEIE
-132 SVPETPVT
+132 SVPETPTT

-151 EEPVALTPV
+151 EEQPT
-160 PEENSAPTPSAEEP
+160 STPSADEP

-188 TSSVESIPT
+188 TSSVEPIPT

-212 NATPETPLAAPSLP
+212 SAMPETTSVAPSLP

-233 SVETPAEPLNF
+233 SVETPTEPLNF
-244 NIPTEPVVPTPT
+244 NIPTEPVVPTPM
-256 PMPGDQER
+256 PMPGDQEH

-287 LTSSVESAPTP
+287 LTSAQMSAPTP
-298 EPISQPTVDT
+298 EPIINTSVDT
-308 PNPFNSISVETETPT
+308 PNPFSSINVEAETPT

-365 DSLNNV
+365 NYLNNV
-371 RDFGGEPTKVNYQ
+371 RDFGEEPAKVNYQ

-396 LLTVISILF
+396 WLTVISILF

>member
-68 TPITNVPM
+68 TPIMNVPM
-76 TEVPPVVEETVSSQ
+76 TEVPPVVEKTVSSQ
-90 LSEVDNTIPNTVEE
+90 LPEVNNTNLNTAKEV
-104 TKDEMPTVEEITK
+104 KDEMPTVEEITK

-140 LEQDTPYSVPT
+140 LEQDTPYSAPT
-151 EEPVALTPV
+151 EEQPT
-160 PEENSAPTPSAEEP
+160 STPSAEEP
-174 FFNTMNITLPSEGL
+174 FFNTMNITLPSERL
-188 TSSVESIPT
+188 TSSVEPIPT
-197 PEPSVEPIPEVNSMA
+197 PEHSVEPIPEVNSMA
-212 NATPETPLAAPSLP
+212 NVAPENPLAAPSLP

-244 NIPTEPVVPTPT
+244 NIPTEPVVPTPM
-256 PMPGDQER
+256 PMPEDQEH
-264 PVPTPLAEEP
+264 PIPTPLAEEP

-287 LTSSVESAPTP
+287 LKSSTESTPTP
-298 EPISQPTVDT
+298 EPIINTSVDT
-308 PNPFNSISVETETPT
+308 PNPFSSINVETGTPT
-323 VEPISLGNQE
+323 VEPRSLGNQE

-348 LSDKTVEASNKA
+348 LSDKTIEASNKA

>member
-12 VVKLID
+12 IVKLID

-58 DKPEVESIDI
+58 DKPEVKSIDI
-68 TPITNVPM
+68 TPIMNVPM

-90 LSEVDNTIPNTVEE
+90 LPEVNNTNLNATEE
-104 TKDEMPTVEEITK
+104 VKDEMPTVEEITK

-132 SVPETPVT
+132 SVPETPVA
-140 LEQDTPYSVPT
+140 LEQDTPYSAPT
-151 EEPVALTPV
+151 EEQPT
-160 PEENSAPTPSAEEP
+160 STPSAEEP
-174 FFNTMNITLPSEGL
+174 FFNTMNITLPSERL
-188 TSSVESIPT
+188 TSSVEPIPT
-197 PEPSVEPIPEVNSMA
+197 PEHSVEPIPEVNSMA
-212 NATPETPLAAPSLP
+212 NVTPENPLAAPSLP

-244 NIPTEPVVPTPT
+244 NIQTEPVVPTPM
-256 PMPGDQER
+256 PMPEDQEH
-264 PVPTPLAEEP
+264 PIPTPLAEEP

-287 LTSSVESAPTP
+287 LKSSTESTPTP
-298 EPISQPTVDT
+298 EPIINTSVDT
-308 PNPFNSISVETETPT
+308 PNPFSSINAETGTPT
-323 VEPISLGNQE
+323 VEPRSLENQE

-348 LSDKTVEASNKA
+348 LSDKTIEASNKA
-360 MLLND
+360 MLLNNE
-365 DSLNNV
+365 SLNNV
-371 RDFGGEPTKVNYQ
+371 RDFGGEPAKVNYQ

-396 LLTVISILF
+396 LLTVVSIIF

>member
-12 VVKLID
+12 IVKLID

-58 DKPEVESIDI
+58 DKPEVKSIDI
-68 TPITNVPM
+68 TPIMNVPM

-90 LSEVDNTIPNTVEE
+90 LPEVNNTNLNATEE
-104 TKDEMPTVEEITK
+104 VKDEMPTVEEITK

-140 LEQDTPYSVPT
+140 LEQDTPDSAPT
-151 EEPVALTPV
+151 EEQTT
-160 PEENSAPTPSAEEP
+160 STPSAEEP
-174 FFNTMNITLPSEGL
+174 FFNTMNITLPSERL
-188 TSSVESIPT
+188 TSSVEPIPT
-197 PEPSVEPIPEVNSMA
+197 PEHSVEPIPEVNSMA
-212 NATPETPLAAPSLP
+212 NVTPENPLAAPSLP

-244 NIPTEPVVPTPT
+244 NIQTEPVVPTPM
-256 PMPGDQER
+256 PMPEDQEH
-264 PVPTPLAEEP
+264 PIPTPLAEEP

-287 LTSSVESAPTP
+287 LKSSTESTPTP
-298 EPISQPTVDT
+298 EPIINTSVDT
-308 PNPFNSISVETETPT
+308 PNPFSSINAETGTPT
-323 VEPISLGNQE
+323 VEPRSLENQE

-348 LSDKTVEASNKA
+348 LSDKNIEASNKA
-360 MLLND
+360 MLLNNE
-365 DSLNNV
+365 SLNNV
-371 RDFGGEPTKVNYQ
+371 RDFGGEPAKVNYQ

-396 LLTVISILF
+396 LLTVVSIIF

>member
-18 KDITG
+18 KDIIG

-46 KYYQDKLNSAVM
+46 KYYQDKLNSVVM

-68 TPITNVPM
+68 TPIMNVPM
-76 TEVPPVVEETVSSQ
+76 TEVPPVVEEAVSSQ
-90 LSEVDNTIPNTVEE
+90 LSEVDNTIPNAVEE
-104 TKDEMPTVEEITK
+104 VKDEMPTVEEITK
-117 QAPLYTDEPVKAEIE
+117 QAPLYTEEPVKAEIE

-151 EEPVALTPV
+151 EEQ
-160 PEENSAPTPSAEEP
+160 PTSNPSAEEP

-188 TSSVESIPT
+188 TSSVESVPT
-197 PEPSVEPIPEVNSMA
+197 PEPSVEPIPEINSMA
-212 NATPETPLAAPSLP
+212 NATHEPPLAAPSLP

-233 SVETPAEPLNF
+233 SGETPAEPLNF
-244 NIPTEPVVPTPT
+244 NIPTEPVVPTPM
-256 PMPGDQER
+256 PMSEDQEH

-287 LTSSVESAPTP
+287 LTSSVESTPTP
-298 EPISQPTVDT
+298 EPTSQPTVDT
-308 PNPFNSISVETETPT
+308 PNPFSSISVETETPT